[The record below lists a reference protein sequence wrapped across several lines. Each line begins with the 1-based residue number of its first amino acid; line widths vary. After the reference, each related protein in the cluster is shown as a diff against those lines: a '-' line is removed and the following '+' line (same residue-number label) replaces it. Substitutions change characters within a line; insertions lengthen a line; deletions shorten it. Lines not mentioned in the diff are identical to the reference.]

1 MSVSPSH
8 GVLQICV
15 QCALEEH
22 QSSLSAHR
30 LLNDIGAAIAATFCE
45 LQLPATWALSNHSIE
60 SLSRILTGGPN
71 QQEIAL
77 LADSSWCSP
86 ESSRRGL
93 VGELCRRLDL
103 FRNQNL
109 SVSTLVLS
117 DTDVGR
123 HIEALPKAGLQ
134 VVRRQ
139 VDELVNRRKRS
150 TANPRYGVL
159 MVTPSA
165 LIPGRPGLLV
175 RWDCAFSAKQSL
187 WKSISQRSAQ
197 HVVIDLGKFVALPKS
212 RMRQLERWL
221 RLVARLKDAGRL
233 EIELVKDAT
242 GRRYPSGKRSSSHSI
257 LRPAA

>member
-1 MSVSPSH
+1 MSASPSR

-15 QCALEEH
+15 QSALEGD
-22 QSSLSAHR
+22 QSSLAAHR
-30 LLNDIGAAIAATFCE
+30 HLNDITARTAAILSQ
-45 LQLPATWALSNHSIE
+45 LQLPVTWALSNRSIE
-60 SLSRILTGGPN
+60 SLSGILTGGPN

-86 ESSRRGL
+86 ETSRRAL

-103 FRNQNL
+103 FRNQDL
-109 SVSTLVLS
+109 GVTTLVLS

-123 HIEALPKAGLQ
+123 HVEALPKAGIQ

-139 VDELVNRRKRS
+139 VDQLINRRTRS

-165 LIPGRPGLLV
+165 VIPGRPGLLV
-175 RWDCAFSAKQSL
+175 RWDCAYAAKQAS

-197 HVVIDLGKFVALPKS
+197 HVAIDLGKFVALPKS
-212 RMRQLERWL
+212 RMRRLERWL

-242 GRRYPSGKRSSSHSI
+242 GRRFPAGKENSSRSI